1 MAQPLSRR
9 TARRAVVV
17 GLLIALPLGGLA
29 AIPAAFPMLSTTA
42 GATPASSAAHKAA
55 KPTIVI
61 GSTNFEEQ
69 TIVANLYADVLQ
81 HAGYRVKVEPSLGT
95 RAIVVPAIESGQ
107 IDLEPDYA
115 GSLVNFLAGDNATL
129 PQSKKL
135 GPALRYLRAH
145 LREHG
150 VTVLAPA
157 KALDT
162 NVFAVTRATAKKYHL
177 TTLASLKKAAS
188 KLVLGGPPECPTYEG
203 CLKGLE
209 KVYGL
214 HFAAFKATDE
224 AGPISVADL
233 KNGAVQV
240 VELFSSNGT
249 VQSNHFVALKDT
261 KHLEGATYV
270 IPVIRLSVDK
280 PRVRK
285 VLDKLSK
292 ALTTAA
298 LSSLNLKVTT
308 TKKQPATVARAWLR
322 HKKLI

>member
-1 MAQPLSRR
+1 MTRSLR
-9 TARRAVVV
+9 RRAAPRAV
-17 GLLIALPLGGLA
+17 ALCVLAAVALGGLA
-29 AIPAAFPMLSTTA
+29 AIPLASPAA
-42 GATPASSAAHKAA
+42 GAASASSTARKAA

-69 TIVANLYADVLQ
+69 TIVANLYADVLK
-81 HAGYRVKVEPSLGT
+81 HAGYQVKLEPSLGT

-115 GSLVNFLAGDNATL
+115 GSLVNFLAGNNATL

-145 LREHG
+145 LKKHG
-150 VTVLAPA
+150 VTVLRAA

-177 TTLASLKKAAS
+177 TTIASLKTVAS

-209 KVYGL
+209 NVYGL

-270 IPVIRLSVDK
+270 VPVIRKSVDK
-280 PRVRK
+280 PGVRK
-285 VLDKLSK
+285 VLDRLSR
-292 ALTTAA
+292 ALTTSA
-298 LSSLNLKVTT
+298 LSALNLKVTT
-308 TKKQPATVARAWLR
+308 TKRQPARAWLR